1 MSCRGCRHSI
11 VTAAWYRRLR
21 SGPGVGLRKLA
32 RLCEL
37 QLTCLFFGEAASK
50 QLQRCSDSGGISAF
64 ELPLLSAGTSS
75 SSGSSSQAGPSSSN
89 SPSEAGA
96 GDAGVYASVGSIGA
110 LAYAAAA
117 KVRWLL
123 LRGMFGVHGGL
134 WWRRDA
140 GRLD

>member
-1 MSCRGCRHSI
+1 MFS
-11 VTAAWYRRLR
+11 AAWYRRLR
-21 SGPGVGLRKLA
+21 SGPVVGLRNLA
-32 RLCEL
+32 RMCEL
-37 QLTCLFFGEAASK
+37 QLTCVLFGDAASK
-50 QLQRCSDSGGISAF
+50 QLQRCSDSGDTSAS
-64 ELPLLSAGTSS
+64 ELPLLSAGSS
-75 SSGSSSQAGPSSSN
+75 SSGSSIEAVASSSSPSS
-89 SPSEAGA
+89 PSGTGA

-117 KVRWLL
+117 RLRWLL

>member
-1 MSCRGCRHSI
+1 
-11 VTAAWYRRLR
+11 VL
-21 SGPGVGLRKLA
+21 
-32 RLCEL
+32 
-37 QLTCLFFGEAASK
+37 FGEAASK
-50 QLQRCSDSGGISAF
+50 QLQRCSDSGGTSAS
-64 ELPLLSAGTSS
+64 ELPLLSASTS
-75 SSGSSSQAGPSSSN
+75 SSGSSSDAVASSSSS
-89 SPSEAGA
+89 SPSGTGA

-117 KVRWLL
+117 RVRWLL